1 MCLIIFSAIIANIYG
16 SKYKYLH
23 CQVEIKYILQ
33 NIIPNYYYFV
43 IGYKERHIYIINL
56 KR

>member
-33 NIIPNYYYFV
+33 NVIPNYYFV